1 MPQTLLPLIPD
12 GATQINDVISV
23 VRQDDQW
30 TYFYG
35 VQPVFSHRQDDRRS
49 FQMFT
54 AQLVCQGACQ
64 QAQIIRAFGV
74 SKNSVL
80 RSVKNIAKKV
90 SRPSMGLAVVGAPP

>member
-1 MPQTLLPLIPD
+1 MPQILLPLIPD

-23 VRQDDQW
+23 IREDDSW
-30 TYFYG
+30 TYFLG
-35 VQPVFSHRQDDRRS
+35 AQPVFSHPQDDHRS

-64 QAQIIRAFGV
+64 QVQIIRAFGV

-80 RSVKNIAKKV
+80 RSVKKYREEGIQAF
-90 SRPSMGLAVVGAPP
+90 